1 MIREMMD
8 SREGFDEVETL
19 ERIFLVS
26 WDSDGVNM
34 TREVIERV
42 FNAFIAELEYKG
54 RTNIYWEVVDFY

>member
-8 SREGFDEVETL
+8 SREAFDEIEPLQRVL
-19 ERIFLVS
+19 LVS

-42 FNAFIAELEYKG
+42 FDAFIAELEFKG
-54 RTNIYWEVVDFY
+54 RTNITWEVVDFY